1 MLMPMATISQVA
13 EALNDGLVLL
23 LHESDANAD
32 VSAYLITIIWHQLGM
47 RQLLMR
53 ATYTGVKRLVL
64 LWPETQEVELN
75 RRVKCQS
82 DGT

>member
-1 MLMPMATISQVA
+1 MLMPVATIRQMA

-32 VSAYLITIIWHQLGM
+32 VGAYLITIIWHQLGT

-53 ATYTGVKRLVL
+53 ATYSRG
-64 LWPETQEVELN
+64 
-75 RRVKCQS
+75 
-82 DGT
+82 

>member
-1 MLMPMATISQVA
+1 MWQRQQL
-13 EALNDGLVLL
+13 LNVGLVLL
-23 LHESDANAD
+23 QHESDANAD
-32 VSAYLITIIWHQLGM
+32 VGAYLITIIWHQLGM

-64 LWPETQEVELN
+64 LWPEKQEVELN